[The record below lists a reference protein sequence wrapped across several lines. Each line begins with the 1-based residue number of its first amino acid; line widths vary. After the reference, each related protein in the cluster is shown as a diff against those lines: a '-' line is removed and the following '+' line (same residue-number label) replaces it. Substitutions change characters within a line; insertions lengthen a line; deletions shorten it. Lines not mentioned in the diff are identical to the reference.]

1 MENQRSRLSK
11 IMLKNALVELL
22 ETKPINKITVYE
34 LCRSSQI
41 NRSTFYK
48 YYGEPH
54 DVLNEIINELLE
66 ETAIIVKTE
75 NDELSR
81 LNAILTYLRNHRE
94 TVIRIIA
101 NMNEQKLISHIY
113 SVPMLHEN
121 LYNILE
127 NTEASIGKEYIKIF
141 YHYGSFAIIRA
152 WLNNG
157 CIESPQEMTKI
168 ISSVKI

>member
-34 LCRSSQI
+34 LCRSAQI

-54 DVLNEIINELLE
+54 DILNEIVNELLE
-66 ETAIIVKTE
+66 KTAIIVKNE
-75 NDELSR
+75 NNEFSR
-81 LNAILTYLRNHRE
+81 LKTILTFMRDNRE
-94 TVIRIIA
+94 TIIRIIA
-101 NMNEQKLISHIY
+101 NVSEQKLIDHIY
-113 SVPMLHEN
+113 GVPTLHEN
-121 LYNILE
+121 LYSLLRNSEI
-127 NTEASIGKEYIKIF
+127 SIEKEYVKLF

-152 WLNNG
+152 CLNNG
-157 CIESPQEMTKI
+157 CVESPQEMTQI
-168 ISSVKI
+168 ISSIK